1 MTGDVALE
9 RAMGKLEGQVIAL
22 QQQVATLTSA
32 LEKSREESS
41 LGRSRI
47 YRELEELRQ
56 ESKQTGGK
64 IEQVANDL
72 AKETPVIAEVRRW
85 KERFVGMQIA
95 YASIAAMI
103 GGATVIFWKW
113 IAAKVGI

>member
-1 MTGDVALE
+1 MTGDAALE
-9 RAMGKLEGQVIAL
+9 RAMGKIEGQMLAL
-22 QQQVATLTSA
+22 QQQVAAQTQA
-32 LEKSREESS
+32 FEKTREESS

-56 ESKQTGGK
+56 ETKNTAGK
-64 IEQVANDL
+64 IEKVAHDL
-72 AKETPVIAEVRRW
+72 AQETPVIAEVRRW

-113 IAAKVGI
+113 IAAKVGM